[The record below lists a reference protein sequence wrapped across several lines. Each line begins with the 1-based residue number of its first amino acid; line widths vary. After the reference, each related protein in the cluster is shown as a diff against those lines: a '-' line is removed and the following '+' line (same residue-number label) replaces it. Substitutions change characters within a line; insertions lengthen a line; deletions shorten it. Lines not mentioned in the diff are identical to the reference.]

1 MKEVL
6 TKHPTTGEMLRQVA
20 LEPKDLAE
28 MDRDIKLHLEWL
40 SMAQDFISG
49 SQHLKTIIPKLYSIH
64 NKIKDL
70 QNYGVPSE
78 IDIEEVNR

>member
-1 MKEVL
+1 MKEIL

-28 MDRDIKLHLEWL
+28 IDRVMKSHLEWL
-40 SMAQDFISG
+40 SMAEDFISG

-70 QNYGVPSE
+70 QHFGIPTE
-78 IDIEEVNR
+78 IETGE

>member
-1 MKEVL
+1 MKEIL

-28 MDRDIKLHLEWL
+28 IDHVMKSHLEWL
-40 SMAQDFISG
+40 SMAEDFISG

-70 QNYGVPSE
+70 QHFGIPTE
-78 IDIEEVNR
+78 IETGE

>member
-1 MKEVL
+1 MKEIL

-28 MDRDIKLHLEWL
+28 IDRVMKSHLEWL

-70 QNYGVPSE
+70 QHFGIPTE
-78 IDIEEVNR
+78 IETGE